1 MARPKSD
8 ALTPLEIEIMNVLW
22 ESGPANV
29 QAVQKS
35 LERDLA
41 YTTVQTMLN
50 ILLRKGRVKRV
61 MQDRAYVYKPAVS
74 RKKAL
79 SETVSEIVE
88 KLFGGSAESLV
99 MSLVDAKR
107 LTPEK
112 LAQLKKLVEKSQGDA
127 DENP

>member
-8 ALTPLEIEIMNVLW
+8 ALTQLELEIMNVLW

-29 QAVQKS
+29 QTVQKA
-35 LERDLA
+35 LDRELA

-50 ILLRKGRVKRV
+50 ILHRKGRVKRV
-61 MQDRAYVYKPAVS
+61 LEDRAYVYQPTVS

-88 KLFGGSAESLV
+88 KMFGGSAESLV
-99 MSLVDAKR
+99 ISLVDAKR

-112 LAQLKKLVEKSQGDA
+112 LARLKKLVEQSQGGG
-127 DENP
+127 DEKR